1 MIVYSLDTMFRK
13 WDEEMGPCNA
23 AKQVILLSSEEF
35 ETAVHNVP
43 HKKALLL
50 ALRQIVYCKA
60 ELYGSCILGTLSI
73 PVKHGKIDGAL
84 QLGFYLLEHRL
95 YLIGEEEQ
103 LVHLVGR
110 MRENQFPKDLSVFG
124 FFCSLLNCWIDN
136 DFDFIQSCENQLS
149 EMESK
154 LLEQIPKQFYAWLLP
169 YRRDLMTL
177 HGYYYQLMN
186 LASTICANT
195 NHMLPPE
202 DCLSFEH
209 FASRVDILRNHVE
222 MLREYTM
229 QIREMYLAQIN
240 YSQSKSMNL
249 LTVISAIFLPLTLL
263 AGWYG
268 MNFSHMPELSS
279 PFGYPAIILLAVV
292 IVIVEIVIFHKKNLL

>member
-1 MIVYSLDTMFRK
+1 MIIYSLDTTFRK
-13 WDEEMGPCNA
+13 WDEETGPCNA
-23 AKQVILLSSEEF
+23 SKQVILLSPGEF
-35 ETAVHNVP
+35 ESTVHNVP

-50 ALRQIVYCKA
+50 DMKQIAYCKA

-73 PVKHGKIDGAL
+73 PVKHVRIEGTL

-95 YLIGEEEQ
+95 YLIGEEDQ

-110 MRENQFPKDLSVFG
+110 MRENQFPKELSVFG
-124 FFCSLLNCWIDN
+124 FFCCLLNSWIDN
-136 DFDFIQSCENQLS
+136 DFGFIQSCENHLS
-149 EMESK
+149 ALENK

-177 HGYYYQLMN
+177 HSYYYQLMN

-195 NHMLPPE
+195 NQMLQPD
-202 DCLSFEH
+202 DCLSFDH
-209 FASRVDILRNHVE
+209 FASRVERLWNHVE

-240 YSQSKSMNL
+240 YSQSKAMNL

-292 IVIVEIVIFHKKNLL
+292 IVIVEIIIFHKKNLL